1 MRISLMAFGWF
12 AVAAA
17 LASCGPGGGPPP
29 PPVTTSAPPSA
40 PPPATPATPAS
51 PAAPVV
57 SASSAPPAHSA
68 GPGLLRGRITFTGP
82 NPGARNLAI
91 GAPQA
96 GCPAAI
102 ADESLLVGAG
112 GGLKNAVVLVAGAP
126 GTGAPDPAAVALFDQ
141 KGCAFNPR
149 VLVVAKGAKVGLR
162 NSDTVAHNTNI
173 SAVKNSG
180 FNGTIPAGETQ
191 SVVFAEAERMEVV
204 CNIHPWMKGWIVVH
218 DGPAFAVTAA
228 DGSFTIPNLP
238 AGTYEV
244 RLWHEA
250 AKSAKQSVTIPP
262 GGEAVLESALSPK

>member
-1 MRISLMAFGWF
+1 MRISLVAFGWF
-12 AVAAA
+12 AAT
-17 LASCGPGGGPPP
+17 LASCGPGGDAPPP
-29 PPVTTSAPPSA
+29 AKSVAPPA
-40 PPPATPATPAS
+40 PAPPATPATPAS

-112 GGLKNAVVLVAGAP
+112 GGLMNAVVLVAGAP
-126 GTGAPDPAAVALFDQ
+126 GTGAPDPAAAALFDQ
-141 KGCAFNPR
+141 RGCAFNPR
-149 VLVVAKGAKVGLR
+149 VLVVAKGAKIGLK

-173 SAVKNSG
+173 SAMKNSAS
-180 FNGTIPAGETQ
+180 NVTIPAGETHEL
-191 SVVFAEAERMEVV
+191 VFAEAERMEIT
-204 CNIHPWMKGWIVVH
+204 CNIHPWMKGCIVVH
-218 DGPAFAVTAA
+218 DGPVFAVTAA

-238 AGTYEV
+238 AGTYDV
-244 RLWHEA
+244 RVWHEA
-250 AKSAKQSVTIPP
+250 AKPAKQSVTIPP
-262 GGEAVLESALSPK
+262 GGEAVLDATLSPK